1 MNGADASRRPRAGPQ
16 RTRSLLAGTV
26 FTAATTDWAH
36 GLQGNDAHVVR
47 ITKNVLERLG
57 R

>member
-1 MNGADASRRPRAGPQ
+1 MKLWAD
-16 RTRSLLAGTV
+16 TV

-36 GLQGNDAHVVR
+36 GLQGNNAQVVR